1 MKRDFF
7 NTNGQFLTACN
18 TCYVGAR
25 DCPALNKDGG
35 VVYVA
40 KYDRRTDTDR
50 VEIINSVSPENFKK
64 TMNDTKKITDKTKLE
79 ILKKLQDHEPIDPIL
94 KDFCPCT
101 PEKLKQF
108 YSSINSPYHVASI
121 YFFKPA
127 IFFCGSCSLHVQRG
141 IKDCDILAEFDKNH
155 IFYTIDK
162 DPIGRLL
169 ADIHIKTD
177 NISKEHKHIITT
189 GYLFGICARC
199 KWHGT
204 AR

>member
-1 MKRDFF
+1 MRREFY

-18 TCYVGAR
+18 TCYVGAC

-35 VVYVA
+35 VVYVV
-40 KYDRRTDTDR
+40 KYDSRIDTDR
-50 VEIINSVSPENFKK
+50 VVIINYVFPEEFKK
-64 TMNDTKKITDKTKLE
+64 TMVSVKKITDETTLE
-79 ILKKLQDHEPIDPIL
+79 ILKKLQDGEQIGQIL

-101 PEKLKQF
+101 PEELAKH
-108 YSSINSPYHVASI
+108 YSRITPYNAASI
-121 YFFKPA
+121 YFFKHS

-141 IKDCDILAEFDKNH
+141 IKDCDILAKFDKNH

-162 DPIGRLL
+162 DPCGRLS

-177 NISKEHKHIITT
+177 NIPKEHKHIITT
-189 GYLFGICARC
+189 SYLFGICARC